1 MTIYDYILRTYQ
13 GTDTLGACHL
23 RSAQKDPTFPK
34 EACRKQTIFD
44 YLELQS
50 VSQNCMDAFAAALEG
65 YQETN
70 PPAPVDLPSAN
81 AYVRFYRGPAL
92 VLKAAQDDL
101 PGCWEALAAGALRGP
116 ADCNSVSS
124 WDELSEPD
132 KLHLLRYIWANFEP
146 MKRTAKRQYNRNH
159 SSYTLKH
166 RYEAVGSYV
175 TNGQFKAAMLLCGYA
190 PEDPAALNWRFK
202 IAPSSPAIA
211 LPIDRQSRLDP
222 TPTRCCVIS
231 EKFLATTEGKNLSGL
246 WSAMARYSFI

>member
-1 MTIYDYILRTYQ
+1 MTIHDYILRTYPQ
-13 GTDTLGACHL
+13 ADTLGACHL
-23 RSAQKDPTFPK
+23 RSAQKDPTFPR
-34 EACRKQTIFD
+34 EATRKQTIFD
-44 YLELQS
+44 YLELQG
-50 VSQNCMDAFAAALEG
+50 VSQNCMDAFAAVLEG
-65 YQETN
+65 YQETD

-81 AYVRFYRGPAL
+81 AYARFYNGPAL
-92 VLKAAQDDL
+92 VLKAAKDDL
-101 PGCWEALAAGALRGP
+101 TGCWEALAAGALRGP

-132 KLHLLRYIWANFEP
+132 KLHLIRYIWANFEP

-166 RYEAVGSYV
+166 RYEAVGGYV

-211 LPIDRQSRLDP
+211 LPIDRQSKLDP

-231 EKFLATTEGKNLSGL
+231 DKFLATAEGKRLSDL